1 MMDDP
6 SLNADAHRHHA
17 PHRRAGRRHR
27 PEWPDA
33 RRLADGQS
41 ARGLL
46 HRDWQKPPT
55 LDHDRCRRRLLDWD
69 AEPPG
74 LLAQPADVE
83 HCLQDAAD

>member
-6 SLNADAHRHHA
+6 SLNADARRHHA
-17 PHRRAGRRHR
+17 P
-27 PEWPDA
+27 

-46 HRDWQKPPT
+46 HRDWQKPPM

-74 LLAQPADVE
+74 LLAKPADVE
-83 HCLQDAAD
+83 HCPQDAAD